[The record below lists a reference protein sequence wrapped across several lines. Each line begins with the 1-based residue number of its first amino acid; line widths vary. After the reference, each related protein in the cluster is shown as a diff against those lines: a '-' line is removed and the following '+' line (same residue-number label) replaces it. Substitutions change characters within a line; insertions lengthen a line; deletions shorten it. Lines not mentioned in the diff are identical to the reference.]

1 MSNQLS
7 DISAPPTGLVTFPA
21 LMYGLLLNAVGFTLY
36 FFSVVLRFAT
46 LFFDPQN
53 YLLPLIERT
62 IWYSGMPVA
71 VGLILILFDLFVLLP
86 RKRTRLTVRWDPLAN
101 TDLTVVLTAYNDEPS
116 IAMAVEDF
124 RRHPKVKRV
133 IVVDNNSKDCTA
145 AVARDSGAIVIHE
158 QRQGYGN
165 CVFRALTEG
174 ANYSDTE
181 LTLLCEAD
189 MTFRAYDIDKL
200 LPFAPHADIVNG
212 TRIVE
217 QLRETRTQVTTFI
230 YYGNFFTGK
239 LLETKHLGAGTLT
252 DVGTT
257 YKLCRNEAIRRFL
270 PLLNPEIN
278 LEFNAYFLDRALTH
292 GFSVVECPVTFHA
305 RVGISKGG
313 NVSNWRAFTV
323 GLRMIFGITLSWRP
337 LLWLK

>member
-1 MSNQLS
+1 MSNQPAHAN
-7 DISAPPTGLVTFPA
+7 APRTGLVMFPA

-36 FFSVVLRFAT
+36 FFSVVLRSVT
-46 LFFDPQN
+46 FFLDPRN
-53 YLLPLIERT
+53 YLLALIERT
-62 IWYSGMPVA
+62 IWYSGIPLA
-71 VGLILILFDLFVLLP
+71 AGLILILFDLFVLLP
-86 RKRTRLTVRWDPLAN
+86 RKRTRFDVRWDPLGN

-124 RRHPKVKRV
+124 RRHVKVKRV
-133 IVVDNNSKDCTA
+133 IVVDNNSKDRTA
-145 AVARDSGAIVIHE
+145 AVARDCGAIVVQE

-181 LTLLCEAD
+181 ITLLCEGD
-189 MTFRAYDIDKL
+189 LTFRAYDIDKL
-200 LPFAPHADIVNG
+200 LSFLPHADIVNG

-217 QLRETRTQVTTFI
+217 QLRELRTQVTTFI
-230 YYGNFFTGK
+230 YYGNFFVGK
-239 LLETKHLGAGTLT
+239 LLEAKHLGAGTLT

-257 YKLCRNEAIRRFL
+257 YKLCRNDAIRRLL
-270 PLLNPEIN
+270 PLLNREIN

-313 NVSNWRAFTV
+313 NLSNWRAFTV